1 MTTADRRSMAESSQ
15 NRGHGPSHQQNQENG
30 LRPSSAPGSRNGFV
44 RPSQSSSRADS
55 INSTQSSP
63 KARPVKPHLL
73 RSKSEHVLRNDDK
86 AAEDSEDEVYNWGAR
101 HGFEGHYQ
109 SEDVITQLASVRIG
123 PTPPSPAMASSNPV
137 LLFADMVHVLY
148 RQTS

>member
-1 MTTADRRSMAESSQ
+1 MAESSH
-15 NRGHGPSHQQNQENG
+15 NRGHGLSHQQNQENG

-86 AAEDSEDEVYNWGAR
+86 ALEDSDDEVYNWGAR
-101 HGFEGHYQ
+101 HGFESHYQ
-109 SEDVITQLASVRIG
+109 SEDVITQLASVRIV
-123 PTPPSPAMASSNPV
+123 PAPPSRAMASSNLV